1 MNKFGV
7 LKTKILTKLTESY
20 SIGDMEQFK
29 DIFNTVKKNNELR
42 EMYLFYEDIESK
54 CLEDKDTA
62 KQYIN
67 EMVTLLKPKIFSTQG
82 ICKHLKIK
90 LHSVDIVENE
100 VYSAIDQLLEDDS
113 LFNIDKKIIA
123 KNKLVEYLVSKKDV
137 PESGVTSITE
147 NENLLNAVLTNNFN
161 ILYGKTLSENEK
173 KELNGILSLSTDELN
188 SKFTELKE
196 SIESSIK
203 NIISE
208 GSSTEIKDR
217 LEQVTNEISL
227 MKVNKHN
234 YYKLKE
240 LKNGLN

>member
-137 PESGVTSITE
+137 PESGVTSIT
-147 NENLLNAVLTNNFN
+147 NNFN